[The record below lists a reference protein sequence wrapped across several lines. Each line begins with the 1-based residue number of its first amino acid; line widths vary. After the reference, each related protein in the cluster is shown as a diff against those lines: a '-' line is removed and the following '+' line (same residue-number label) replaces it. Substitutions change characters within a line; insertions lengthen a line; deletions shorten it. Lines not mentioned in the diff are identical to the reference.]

1 MKKAKS
7 LLVLLAVLL
16 GLTGGPAFADLKANR
31 PYHIAVIMKAADVTL
46 TAVANAAVAEAKR
59 LGCTATVN
67 TASAG
72 TYTDIISQVNAM
84 QDAITNGG
92 TDAIFLNPADTKGLN
107 SAIVMANKAKI
118 PVILVSDTV
127 DLTSLAAMGGH
138 VETWTGLGF
147 VQDGQNIA
155 KWVNK
160 NVQPGSYAVIEGAP
174 GSSSSILRIQG
185 WDEGISKS
193 FTKVASQTANWDMDQ
208 AYTVMQNLAT
218 AHPDIKLVYAAN
230 SPMGL
235 GALRALQDA
244 KLTDKIKIVDMDAF
258 PDDLPAIKAGTI
270 IATIRYKAAD
280 WGISG
285 MQLCIRA
292 LNGEKLPAE
301 VPLASRVID
310 KTNVDTLSIDAKGS
324 VVDK

>member
-1 MKKAKS
+1 MKNVRLLLVSLIVVLGFGGSLSAAELKAKR
-7 LLVLLAVLL
+7 AY
-16 GLTGGPAFADLKANR
+16 N
-31 PYHIAVIMKAADVTL
+31 IAVIMKAADVTL

-59 LGCTATVN
+59 LGCTATIN

-72 TYTDIISQVNAM
+72 TYTDIVSQANAM
-84 QDAITNGG
+84 EDAITKGV
-92 TDAIFLNPADTKGLN
+92 DAIFLNPADTKGLN
-107 SAIVMANKAKI
+107 SAIVKANKANI
-118 PVILVSDTV
+118 PVVLVSDSV
-127 DLTSLAAMGGH
+127 DLVSLKAMGGH

-147 VQDGQNIA
+147 VVDGQNMA

-160 NVQPGSYAVIEGAP
+160 NVQPCKYVVIEGAP

-185 WDEGISKS
+185 WDEGIAKS

-208 AYTVMQNLAT
+208 AYTVMQNLVT
-218 AHPDIKLVYAAN
+218 ANPDIKLVYAAN

-244 KLTDKIKIVDMDAF
+244 NLTGKIKIVDMDAF

-270 IATIRYKAAD
+270 VSTIRYRAAD

-301 VPLASRVID
+301 VPLSSKVID
-310 KTNVDTLSIDAKGS
+310 KTNVNTLTIDAKGN
-324 VVDK
+324 VVEK